1 MSKKHLLN
9 FALISAL
16 ISSLL
21 FSVVGFSKDC
31 NEMYQNIIRIRVIAN
46 SNSTADQELKLLVR
60 DAVLNSSKT
69 LFNAV
74 NSYEDAVIATTENSN
89 MLLSAAKSS
98 VFENGY
104 SYDVSLEFKEEYF
117 PTREYDDFSLPA
129 GKYQTAVFTIGDGKG
144 ENWWCVIYPQVC
156 VGSCSGKLNESLSAQ
171 TANTAYNAKKYK
183 VKFKTVEVFESV
195 KKYFKF

>member
-1 MSKKHLLN
+1 
-9 FALISAL
+9 
-16 ISSLL
+16 
-21 FSVVGFSKDC
+21 
-31 NEMYQNIIRIRVIAN
+31 MYQNIIRIRVIAN